1 VDSLGPFVEWVP
13 VCPEVELGLGTPRES
28 IRLERRRGDV
38 RLRAPRSGADHTE
51 NMRAYAR
58 QRVAALGKEGLCGY
72 VLKKDSPS
80 CGLERV
86 RIYGENG
93 PPSRTGRGLFA
104 EELVAR
110 LPGLPVEE
118 EGRLADPGLRES
130 FVIRLFAYRRVRDL
144 FAERWTVSGL
154 VGFHTAH
161 KLLLLAHSPS
171 AYASLGR
178 LVAGARRTSREH
190 LRDRY
195 TLGLMEALSRSVT
208 RSRHTN
214 ALQHALGFFSRD
226 LSVPERQELLGVI
239 DDHRKGLLPLVVPI
253 TLLRHHVHRLGVTYL
268 QGQVY
273 LEPHPKELMLRNH
286 V

>member
-1 VDSLGPFVEWVP
+1 MS
-13 VCPEVELGLGTPRES
+13 
-28 IRLERRRGDV
+28 
-38 RLRAPRSGADHTE
+38 
-51 NMRAYAR
+51 AYAR

-86 RIYGENG
+86 RVYDENAT
-93 PPSRTGRGLFA
+93 PSRSGRGLFA

-118 EGRLADPGLRES
+118 EGRLADPRLRES
-130 FVIRLFAYRRVRDL
+130 FVIRLFAYRRLRDL
-144 FAERWTVSGL
+144 FAGRWTIGGL
-154 VGFHTAH
+154 VAFHTAH
-161 KLLLLAHSPS
+161 KLLLLAHSPK

-178 LVAGARRTSREH
+178 LVAGARSASREQ
-190 LRDRY
+190 LRERY
-195 TLGLMEALSRSVT
+195 TLDLMEALGRPVT

-214 ALQHALGFFSRD
+214 VLQHALGYFSRH
-226 LSVPERQELLGVI
+226 LSAPERQELLGVI
-239 DDHRKGLLPLVVPI
+239 DDHRKGVLPLVVPI